1 MAETI
6 IGIDKDGHAIYGNPG
21 DQLPAGA
28 SPVYPGGGMTID
40 VPATGPGYGGVP
52 PAWDWGGDPAPFGGG
67 GGGGGGVTTPS
78 NQPATKPTDKTQ
90 EPWWKKLLGGG
101 ASGLGLM
108 DWANFLLNAY
118 KSQQKGKFQNVPMT
132 PEQKAI
138 FGWAFNRLTNSPDTT
153 KDLYGYSLSRAY
165 ASPKFDMAAAMQGKP
180 SYTPP
185 PNLSSAELAKLIGYW
200 SAPPS
205 TNAPPTGGG

>member
-1 MAETI
+1 MPAEPHQELLVALAGPAVNAVLALI
-6 IGIDKDGHAIYGNPG
+6 LGAALAI
-21 DQLPAGA
+21 A
-28 SPVYPGGGMTID
+28 
-40 VPATGPGYGGVP
+40 
-52 PAWDWGGDPAPFGGG
+52 
-67 GGGGGGVTTPS
+67 
-78 NQPATKPTDKTQ
+78 
-90 EPWWKKLLGGG
+90 G

-108 DWANFLLNAY
+108 DWANFLLKAY